1 MTFVP
6 LSPWRASV
14 AGLPRRRASASPAC
28 RVAVSP
34 AAGPL
39 DLPPAGPL
47 ACGAAAGL
55 AAASCGRAGVL
66 LLVALLTAVLLLPVL
81 LGWLAESRTE
91 RAARWHADGASQA
104 AIARRLGVSRRTVGR
119 LLGRHAGR

>member
-1 MTFVP
+1 MTTLP
-6 LSPWRASV
+6 LT
-14 AGLPRRRASASPAC
+14 AGDSRPSAWRRRASASPAC
-28 RVAVSP
+28 RVAASL
-34 AAGPL
+34 AGRVARPL
-39 DLPPAGPL
+39 GLPPAGPL

-66 LLVALLTAVLLLPVL
+66 LLVGLLAVLLFLPVL
-81 LGWLAESRTE
+81 LGWLAESRSE

-119 LLGRHAGR
+119 LLGRG